1 MAQKSIFDLKPGDIA
16 TDSGD
21 EETSQAGGGT
31 GDGITDPQKAFAREI
46 RAVERTPADPGT
58 FAGAGADA
66 DPAAPHGYK
75 ADGTPYKRRPG
86 KRRSAASAAKNSTP
100 VTESIAKGVY
110 SIHMLLATF
119 YNAKEWQIS
128 QSEAQQIADGL
139 QAVQDA
145 YGVEL
150 SPKQAAMVELIMALG
165 GVYGPR
171 IAATV
176 IKRRMTGGAPQTPGN
191 ANADNVKEPEQG
203 QTSTSEPAKQTLTSK
218 EPPTPSQLY
227 GTAGGAEGA
236 ESGAGF

>member
-1 MAQKSIFDLKPGDIA
+1 
-16 TDSGD
+16 
-21 EETSQAGGGT
+21 
-31 GDGITDPQKAFAREI
+31 
-46 RAVERTPADPGT
+46 
-58 FAGAGADA
+58 
-66 DPAAPHGYK
+66 
-75 ADGTPYKRRPG
+75 
-86 KRRSAASAAKNSTP
+86 
-100 VTESIAKGVY
+100 
-110 SIHMLLATF
+110 MLLATF